1 MRTVAASEIMRAVRD
16 LAIAVNRNLPEDVLK
31 ALRRALEV
39 EESPVGRSVLL
50 KLIENAEIARTEQMP
65 ICQDTGL
72 AVVFVE
78 VGQEVQVEG
87 NLTFAINEGVRQGYG
102 KGYLR
107 SSAADP
113 ISRQNTGDN
122 TPAIIHYELAPGDK
136 IRVAFLAKG
145 GGSENMS
152 AMFMLKPSQGLSGIK
167 KAVVDT
173 VDKAG
178 ANPCPPVI
186 VGVGIGGTFELAA
199 VNAKRA
205 LLRPLGSPNL
215 DPELAELEKEWL
227 AEVNKLGIGP
237 AGFGGRVTALGV
249 HLLKAPCHIA
259 SLPVVVNLQCHAS
272 RHGEVVI

>member
-1 MRTVAASEIMRAVRD
+1 
-16 LAIAVNRNLPEDVLK
+16 
-31 ALRRALEV
+31 
-39 EESPVGRSVLL
+39 
-50 KLIENAEIARTEQMP
+50 MP

-72 AVVFVE
+72 AVVFAE

-87 NLTFAINEGVRQGYG
+87 NLTTAINEGVRQGYT

-107 SSAADP
+107 LSAADP
-113 ISRQNTGDN
+113 ITRKNTGDN
-122 TPAIIHYELAPGDK
+122 TPAIIHYELVPGDK
-136 IRVAFLAKG
+136 IRIAFLAKG

-152 AMFMLKPSQGLSGIK
+152 AMFMLKPAQGLLGVK
-167 KAVVDT
+167 KAVKDT
-173 VDKAG
+173 VSQAG
-178 ANPCPPVI
+178 ANPCPPI
-186 VGVGIGGTFELAA
+186 LVGVGIGGTFELAA

-215 DPELAELEKEWL
+215 DPELAALEKEL
-227 AEVNKLGIGP
+227 LEQINNLGIGP

-249 HLLKAPCHIA
+249 HLMKAPCHIA